1 MTVVVVVGVGDVED
15 VVAGRAAGWIDGI
28 GLLVT
33 WAGFGGGVAH
43 VRPLSVLWPRYL
55 RFCLR

>member
-1 MTVVVVVGVGDVED
+1 MVGVGDVED